1 MARGQFTA
9 QTRVQVL
16 LDDIKDGYLELE
28 DIAEVRRAK
37 LEQCRNLRQFEID
50 AEQVIMHLSHLRKN
64 LRSKPLCLPVECLG
78 SWVQIP
84 IRTV

>member
-1 MARGQFTA
+1 MSRGEFTA

-50 AEQVIMHLSHLRKN
+50 AEQVDALAFVAFLHVSMAVDAT
-64 LRSKPLCLPVECLG
+64 LCV
-78 SWVQIP
+78 
-84 IRTV
+84 